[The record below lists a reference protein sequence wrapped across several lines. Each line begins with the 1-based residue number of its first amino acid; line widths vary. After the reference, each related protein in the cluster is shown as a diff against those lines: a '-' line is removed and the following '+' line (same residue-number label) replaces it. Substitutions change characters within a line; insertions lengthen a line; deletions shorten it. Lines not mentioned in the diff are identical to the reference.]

1 MCGIVGFLTT
11 HGAGADMLQAWARD
25 ACAALAHRGPDDA
38 GVWVDAEAGVTL
50 GHRRL
55 AVLDLSSAGRQPMES
70 ADGRYVIVYNGEIY
84 NFRALRAELTTRGA
98 AFKTESD
105 TEVLLAGVAD
115 WGVTETLQRANGM
128 FAFGLW
134 DRQTRTLTLGR
145 DRFGQKPLYYG
156 QLNSGRLGG
165 SVFGFAS
172 ELKAFQAHPDFKG
185 VVNRGALALFLRH
198 NNVPAPYCIYEGLNK
213 LPPGCTVTIAD
224 NGTAS
229 DPAPYWNAAD
239 AAQRAQSDPFTG
251 SFEQAVEALD
261 DRLGAAVRDCMVS
274 DAPLGAFLSG
284 GIDSSTVAA
293 LMQAASTRPVK
304 TFSIGFR
311 EDDFNEARHAAAVA
325 AHLGTDHTEL
335 YVTAQDAQAVIPAL
349 PAMYDEPFADS
360 SQIPTH
366 LVSRLARDS
375 VTVSLSGDGGDELFG
390 GYNRYLA
397 GERMARFNRRTPR
410 AARRAL
416 AAAITAV
423 PVSTWDSG
431 AKDLRPLL
439 PRRFQIPQI
448 GDKAHKFA
456 GLLASGGGRDLYRDM
471 CSQWSNPNSVLVNG
485 CEPETLI
492 DREDL
497 WRGDDDLPHAMMLMD
512 ALTYLPDDILTKV
525 DRASMAIGLESRIPL
540 LDHRVFDFAWRL
552 PRDMK
557 LAPNGGPDGGKSI
570 LRHVLYRHAP
580 RALFDRPKMGF
591 GVPIGD
597 WLRGD
602 LRDWAESLLDV
613 QLLRDQ
619 GYFKPSAVRAVW
631 DDHLSGRR
639 DWPHRL
645 WCVLMFQAW
654 LAEYRPSI
662 E

>member
-1 MCGIVGFLTT
+1 MCGIVGFLA
-11 HGAGADMLQAWARD
+11 GRNGADPDTLRAWARD
-25 ACAALAHRGPDDA
+25 AAAALAHRGPDDA
-38 GVWVDAEAGVTL
+38 GVWVDAEAGLAL

-55 AVLDLSSAGRQPMES
+55 AVLDLSPAGHQPMDS
-70 ADGRYVIVYNGEIY
+70 ADGRYVIVYNGEVY
-84 NFRALRAELTTRGA
+84 NFRALRTELAARGVR
-98 AFKTESD
+98 FKTESD
-105 TEVLLAGVAD
+105 TEVLLAGVAN
-115 WGVTETLQRANGM
+115 WGVAETLLRANGM

-134 DRQTRTLTLGR
+134 DRKTRILTLGR

-156 QLNSGRLGG
+156 NFGDGHFG
-165 SVFGFAS
+165 SEVFGFAS
-172 ELKAFQAHPDFKG
+172 ELKAFHAHPHFKG

-198 NNVPAPYCIYEGLNK
+198 NNVPAPHCIYENLHK
-213 LPPGCTVTIAD
+213 LPPGCTVTVSE

-229 DPAPYWNAAD
+229 GPTPYWNAAD
-239 AAQRAQSDPFTG
+239 AAQRAQRDPFTG
-251 SFEQAVEALD
+251 SFIEAVDELD

-284 GIDSSTVAA
+284 GIDSSTVVA
-293 LMQAASTRPVK
+293 LMQAASDRPVK

-325 AHLGTDHTEL
+325 AHLKTDHTEL

-366 LVSRLARDS
+366 LVSRLARKS

-397 GERMARFNRRTPR
+397 GERAAQFNRRTPR
-410 AARRAL
+410 TVRRAI
-416 AAAITAV
+416 AAALTAI
-423 PVSTWDSG
+423 PVSAWNRG
-431 AKDLRPLL
+431 ARGLRPVL
-439 PRRFQIPQI
+439 PRRFHIPQA
-448 GDKAHKFA
+448 GDKLHKFA
-456 GLLASGGGRDLYRDM
+456 GMLRSESGRDLYRDV
-471 CSQWSNPNSVLVNG
+471 CSQWSDPARVLVNG
-485 CEPETLI
+485 TEPATLF
-492 DREDL
+492 DRANL
-497 WRGDDDLPHAMMLMD
+497 WRGEDDLPHAMMLMD

-525 DRASMAIGLESRIPL
+525 DRASMAVALESRIPL

-557 LAPNGGPDGGKSI
+557 LSPDGGPNSGKSV
-570 LRHVLYRHAP
+570 LRHVLYRYAP
-580 RALFDRPKMGF
+580 QDLFDRPKMGF

-619 GYFKPSAVRAVW
+619 GYFRPSAVRAIW
-631 DDHLSGRR
+631 SEHLSGRR
-639 DWPHRL
+639 DWQHRL

-654 LAEYRPSI
+654 LAEH
-662 E
+662 